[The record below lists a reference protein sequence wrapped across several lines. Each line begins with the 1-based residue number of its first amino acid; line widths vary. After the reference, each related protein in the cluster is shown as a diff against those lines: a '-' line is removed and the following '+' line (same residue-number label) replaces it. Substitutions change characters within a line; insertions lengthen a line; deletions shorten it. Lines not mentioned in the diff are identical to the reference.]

1 LHNAPASYCDQDAAA
16 RALATAHTGGEGF
29 FINWSVRRLDGYR
42 GCCAAELGEWQTA
55 VDILERTAA
64 RTSPAMISQRS
75 AVLIDLA
82 TAYVGQGE
90 LDHACELL
98 TTTLQIASQAG
109 LAEIVRRIGV
119 RRHDLGTVDT
129 PAVRRLGQQLQSIAL
144 GQ

>member
-1 LHNAPASYCDQDAAA
+1 MASYRDQDAAA
-16 RALATAHTGGEGF
+16 RALSTAHIKGEGF

-42 GCCAAELGEWQTA
+42 GCCAVELGEWQSA

-90 LDHACELL
+90 VDHACELL
-98 TTTLQIASQAG
+98 TTTLQIASQVG
-109 LAEIVRRIGV
+109 LAEIIRRVGV
-119 RRHDLGTVDT
+119 RRHDLGSVDT
-129 PAVRRLGQQLQSIAL
+129 PTVRRLDEQLQSVVL